1 MGSYQSFWTAP
12 SAHQMYLS
20 WHPHDDD
27 VLSREIHFKNGEGL
41 PVKFRP
47 RRDFSTPFK
56 ARFGLVLDVYEQ
68 EDFLDLYTSW
78 DRSLRSESHIEQLM
92 ADFVHNLDELVGQR
106 PMAWYRAT
114 MGILG
119 TQ

>member
-1 MGSYQSFWTAP
+1 MGSYQSFWTAS
-12 SAHQMYLS
+12 SAHQIYPS
-20 WHPHDDD
+20 WHPEGDD
-27 VLSREIHFKNGEGL
+27 VLSKEIHFKNGGGL
-41 PVKFRP
+41 PVNLNP

-56 ARFGLVLDVYEQ
+56 ARFGLLLDVYEQ
-68 EDFLDLYTSW
+68 EDSLDLYTSW
-78 DRSLRSESHIEQLM
+78 DGGLRSQSDIEQLM
-92 ADFVHNLDELVGQR
+92 ADFVHRLDELVGRR